1 MMNKILVLFSLFLIV
16 SMGFVTIPNIIYADS
31 QLDVLVK
38 IIQNTKEQIKNDI
51 DKLGNISQKVYDFY
65 DEGSRETVLLTQSVE
80 NGDNKS
86 AKQHFISAMIAF
98 KRTSLAISENESQ
111 ETPQMVTSVHSQTIK
126 KYENNIKKLKLISAK
141 LNTDVDFEQIDQ
153 LLALAKANITK
164 GSIEQT
170 KQVLSKISSEGKQIQ
185 KLLYEISEQ
194 NRIHKAKQF
203 VQKHAERINNLIL
216 QAKTFGLEKTANDL
230 QQSHLQLLQ
239 ANTTSQIKH
248 QFKIIIIHQQKVEQV
263 KETSQAG
270 LLRLQS
276 LLVPL
281 EKKAQSLTGD
291 LKENSAA
298 EHFLKKA
305 FNLIEEAKQ
314 DIKDLENAPGGT
326 NAKYLDLTIGKKIQ
340 TIKDLLLK
348 DEKLIYDTVKKHNR
362 CLIITEEPSD
372 NSFAQA
378 LSGKI
383 QENCFTYLDAP
394 VKVLGSENVPAIP
407 LNSILEK
414 CYLPNSD
421 KVTDKINEL
430 MTY

>member
-1 MMNKILVLFSLFLIV
+1 M
-16 SMGFVTIPNIIYADS
+16 
-31 QLDVLVK
+31 
-38 IIQNTKEQIKNDI
+38 
-51 DKLGNISQKVYDFY
+51 
-65 DEGSRETVLLTQSVE
+65 
-80 NGDNKS
+80 
-86 AKQHFISAMIAF
+86 
-98 KRTSLAISENESQ
+98 
-111 ETPQMVTSVHSQTIK
+111 
-126 KYENNIKKLKLISAK
+126 ISAK

-153 LLALAKANITK
+153 LLALAKANIAK

-170 KQVLSKISSEGKQIQ
+170 KQVLSKISLEGKQIQ

-203 VQKHAERINNLIL
+203 VQKHAERINSLIL

-281 EKKAQSLTGD
+281 EKKAQSLAAD

-298 EHFLKKA
+298 ERFLKNA

-314 DIKDLENAPGGT
+314 DIKDLENAPGIT
-326 NAKYLDLTIGKKIQ
+326 SDAKYLDLTIGKKIQ

-348 DEKLIYDTVKKHNR
+348 VEKLIYV
-362 CLIITEEPSD
+362 S
-372 NSFAQA
+372 S
-378 LSGKI
+378 
-383 QENCFTYLDAP
+383 
-394 VKVLGSENVPAIP
+394 
-407 LNSILEK
+407 
-414 CYLPNSD
+414 
-421 KVTDKINEL
+421 
-430 MTY
+430 